1 MIAVDNL
8 IHPSAE
14 LSVLCGLCSQDAAL
28 AVELSKRIDPLDF
41 SSVTSQVIAEAA
53 IRILNGYEPLD
64 AMTLDAACRDVLSE
78 RRITSVSVPESMIT
92 NVLNGDTSRSMAYA
106 VTVKRF
112 AWLRKAKEFA
122 DWFGREVSDIGDP
135 DELFAGAQERIQHL
149 QPAQRASMFVYGW
162 DTIKEHDTMLRDRIR
177 QSAEGS
183 LILYDWPWESWNRFV
198 RPMRGGLVGVIAA
211 PDGIGKCLGA
221 GTKVLMFDGT
231 LRKVEDVAV
240 GDSLMGPDSKP
251 RRVLSLSRG
260 TGMMYW
266 VRQSKGIDYRT
277 NSEHILSLWER
288 KEIWE
293 KHRKVGSRKQYVE
306 ISVKD
311 ALAKWS
317 PIHMSRY
324 IQGFKVA
331 VDWQEQSVPIPPY
344 ILGLWLGDG
353 TQKSAAFQVTT
364 ADSEIVDCLYG
375 YAESLKFSNEK
386 REYQGRLNVNTKPF
400 NQASTYTLGFDAS
413 GLPSKIMRQMSP
425 VYALKRLGLKDEK
438 HIPVVYLANSETN
451 RLDLLAGL
459 MDSDGYYFERGN
471 VFEICMIN
479 HQLIMDIKLLAD
491 SLGFR
496 TSVSHKLAQAQTGEP
511 RDAWRLVIAG
521 DVNRIPTKLQRK
533 QARQR
538 QINKDWKVTSIQIE
552 PDKVDNY
559 YGFQLDGDGLFLLE
573 DMTVTHNSTMLENI
587 AEHWAGKQANV
598 VFCHLENDFDYT
610 MNRRLARWS
619 KVPIGAIEDGTLTEQ
634 QQWAIREAYQA
645 MNLDTLHY
653 LDAAGWT
660 MPELIAELTIRHSE
674 GVCSAVVLD
683 YLNKIRPSREQA
695 RLFAGKPYERQADD
709 MEMLKSWAVR
719 HKVPV
724 ITAVQM
730 NKDGQSGGRQTRGN
744 IRGSGEISE
753 KAQLVAV
760 LTREILDA
768 DLVFDNV
775 TLGEKGEYSPLM
787 TVRIDKQNRGRTAE
801 WQQFYVGK
809 HFTVHDIVRA
819 ELDY

>member
-78 RRITSVSVPESMIT
+78 RRITSVVVPESMIA

-211 PDGIGKCLGA
+211 PDGIGK
-221 GTKVLMFDGT
+221 
-231 LRKVEDVAV
+231 
-240 GDSLMGPDSKP
+240 
-251 RRVLSLSRG
+251 
-260 TGMMYW
+260 
-266 VRQSKGIDYRT
+266 
-277 NSEHILSLWER
+277 
-288 KEIWE
+288 
-293 KHRKVGSRKQYVE
+293 
-306 ISVKD
+306 
-311 ALAKWS
+311 
-317 PIHMSRY
+317 
-324 IQGFKVA
+324 
-331 VDWQEQSVPIPPY
+331 
-344 ILGLWLGDG
+344 
-353 TQKSAAFQVTT
+353 
-364 ADSEIVDCLYG
+364 
-375 YAESLKFSNEK
+375 
-386 REYQGRLNVNTKPF
+386 
-400 NQASTYTLGFDAS
+400 ST
-413 GLPSKIMRQMSP
+413 
-425 VYALKRLGLKDEK
+425 V
-438 HIPVVYLANSETN
+438 
-451 RLDLLAGL
+451 
-459 MDSDGYYFERGN
+459 
-471 VFEICMIN
+471 
-479 HQLIMDIKLLAD
+479 
-491 SLGFR
+491 
-496 TSVSHKLAQAQTGEP
+496 
-511 RDAWRLVIAG
+511 
-521 DVNRIPTKLQRK
+521 
-533 QARQR
+533 
-538 QINKDWKVTSIQIE
+538 
-552 PDKVDNY
+552 
-559 YGFQLDGDGLFLLE
+559 
-573 DMTVTHNSTMLENI
+573 LENV
-587 AEHWAGKQANV
+587 AEHWAGKGANI

-610 MNRRLARWS
+610 MNRRLTRWS

-744 IRGSGEISE
+744 IRGSGEVSE

-801 WQQFYVGK
+801 WQMFYVGK
-809 HFTVHDIVRA
+809 HFTVRDIIRT
-819 ELDY
+819 EIEN